1 MTMRLTYIEVDLSM
15 IGQNLA
21 HVRTLVSP
29 DVKIMGVVKANAYG
43 HGMVEVARYLE
54 KRGVDIL
61 GVALVQE
68 AVVLRN
74 AGITKPILVFYGAT
88 VDEFPL
94 YASYDFIITV
104 SSLAGA
110 EALQDYMSTVRSQ
123 IQVHMKTDTGMGRIG
138 VRYTEAAAL
147 AEKIAGLPNLIL
159 SGLYSHLATSEGDD
173 PEYVS
178 LQTERFNSVAGE
190 MKRRG
195 IEVEHIHLANSGGI
209 LNYPETHGTLVRPG
223 IMLYGYP
230 PGTHTVNSNALR
242 PALSLRSRIGFLK
255 EAGPGVSISYGRRF
269 TTSKPTRIGT
279 VPIGY
284 GDGYNRLLTNKAS
297 VLVHGKRYPVV
308 GTVCMDQIM
317 LDLGSA
323 DPVEVGDEVT
333 LIGTDGGE
341 TIDASEL
348 GRLTGTIPYEV
359 LCALS
364 ARVPRIYRG

>member
-1 MTMRLTYIEVDLSM
+1 MTSRPTFIEVDLAT
-15 IGQNLA
+15 IGHNLA

-29 DVKIMGVVKANAYG
+29 GVKIMGVVKANAYG

-54 KRGVDIL
+54 TRGVDML
-61 GVALVQE
+61 GVAFVQE
-68 AVVLRN
+68 ALVLRRS
-74 AGITKPILVFYGAT
+74 GITIPILVFYGAT
-88 VDEFPL
+88 ADEFPL
-94 YASYDFIITV
+94 YASHDLIMTV
-104 SSLAGA
+104 SSLAGV
-110 EALQDYMSTVRSQ
+110 EALQDCMHTMREK
-123 IQVHMKTDTGMGRIG
+123 IRVHLKTDTGMGRIG

-147 AEKIAGLPNLIL
+147 AEKIARLPNLIL
-159 SGLYSHLATSEGDD
+159 SGLYSHLATSEGND
-173 PEYVS
+173 PEFVV
-178 LQTERFNSVAGE
+178 LQTERFHSVVNE
-190 MKRRG
+190 IKKRN
-195 IEVEHIHLANSGGI
+195 IHIEHIHLANSGGI
-209 LNYPETHGTLVRPG
+209 LNFPETHGTLVRPG

-230 PGTHTVNSNALR
+230 PGDQTENSKALR

-255 EAGPGVSISYGRRF
+255 EVGPGVSISYGRRF

-279 VPIGY
+279 IPIGY
-284 GDGYNRLLTNKAS
+284 GDGYNRLLTNKAN

-317 LDLGSA
+317 IDLGTI
-323 DPVEVGDEVT
+323 DPAAVGDEVI

-364 ARVPRIYRG
+364 ARVPRTYR